1 VDVSVEGVP
10 QHLGE
15 ERKPKFALH
24 VNDLFQVRDLKLLL
38 DAEAEDKKTRLKVL
52 GSKTLSHKIVLNC
65 TKQGR

>member
-24 VNDLFQVRDLKLLL
+24 VNDLLQVRDLKLLL
-38 DAEAEDKKTRLKVL
+38 DAEAEDKKTRLEMFSYFV
-52 GSKTLSHKIVLNC
+52 S
-65 TKQGR
+65 